1 MSRLRPTK
9 DIDFLGTINPNEI
22 DKIFLHIGKMVSND
36 GVVFDVN
43 NLSIERITQEN
54 EYKGFRVKFDAYL
67 GSVRKRIQIDIGFGD
82 VIVPKSLK
90 LEFPTLLDLPA
101 PIINLYTKESFKN
114 DKLKQDQWMA
124 FLNRNS
130 LQSYNNFSEVIEY
143 LQRFIE
149 PVCSTENKSKN
160 SVWKLDEWTSNR

>member
-43 NLSIERITQEN
+43 NFVIERITQEN